1 MDLDDRRTALELQK
15 LEVEIDRLKVESR
28 RMKADIFLGWY
39 KATLGLVGAAG
50 AAGAAL
56 KVFGL
61 M

>member
-1 MDLDDRRTALELQK
+1 MDLDDRRIALELEN
-15 LEVEIDRLKVESR
+15 LEEEIARLKVETR
-28 RMKADIFLGWY
+28 RVKADIFLGWY
-39 KATLGLVGAAG
+39 KATLGLVAAAG